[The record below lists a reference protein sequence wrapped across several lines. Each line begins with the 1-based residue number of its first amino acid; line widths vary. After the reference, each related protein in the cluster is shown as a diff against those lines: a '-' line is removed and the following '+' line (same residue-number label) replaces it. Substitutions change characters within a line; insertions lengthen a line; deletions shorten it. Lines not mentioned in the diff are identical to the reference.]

1 MLSTLPF
8 NLGFML
14 MMSFGTLF
22 SISSSH
28 WLGIWVG
35 LEMNLIGFI
44 PLLIYQKTTS
54 ESESAVKY
62 FIIQAMGSSLLMFA
76 SLNTYNMSFTWEMFN
91 QQTWMLSFLIIIMAL
106 MLKTGMFPF
115 YFWLPSVMAGLPWM
129 SCLILTTW
137 QKIAPLFLMASLM
150 ESNLI
155 YQILLIMC
163 FFSVSSSL
171 IGGVGGLNQTQV
183 RALIAYSSIG
193 HLGWIMFAMLHS
205 SWSMKIYLSI
215 YILISLSLFVNLW
228 YSNLMLIK
236 NSITSYKNMSSMG
249 STLIMLLSLG
259 GLPPMLGFISKWLVI
274 TAATTSPLWVILF
287 GLIIGSIMSLFYYL
301 SLSYSLFL
309 SISKK
314 TTNNQKMSL
323 LTTLMVFMNCFG
335 GVLMVLINTLIMY

>member
-8 NLGFML
+8 NLGFIL
-14 MMSFGTLF
+14 MMLFGTLF

-91 QQTWMLSFLIIIMAL
+91 QQTWMLSFLVIIMAL

-115 YFWLPSVMAGLPWM
+115 YFWLPGVMAGLPWM

-137 QKIAPLFLMASLM
+137 QKIAPLFLMTSLM

-171 IGGVGGLNQTQV
+171 IGGIGGLNQTQV

-228 YSNLMLIK
+228 YSNLVLIK
-236 NSITSYKNMSSMG
+236 NSITTHKNMTSMG

-274 TAATTSPLWVILF
+274 TAATASPLWMILF
-287 GLIIGSIMSLFYYL
+287 GLIIGSVMSLFYYL